1 MIDVH
6 AAQVWQWIHHEAKLD
21 NGQVLTAASFHTI
34 MAEEMQKLKQE
45 VGEKRFESGNFT
57 EAAELF
63 ERMSTAHELGDFLTL
78 PAYERLSA
86 KTAKAPSKL

>member
-1 MIDVH
+1 
-6 AAQVWQWIHHEAKLD
+6 
-21 NGQVLTAASFHTI
+21 

-45 VGEKRFESGNFT
+45 VGEKRYASGNFV

-63 ERMSTAHELGDFLTL
+63 ERMSTTQELEAFLTL
-78 PAYERLSA
+78 PAYERLST